1 MSHDQKV
8 MLLHPIEKCPILF
21 ITELVLLLKFDNS
34 SSSVTQDKDLSGDY
48 ELMTSLPPEEEYP
61 VELFQ

>member
-1 MSHDQKV
+1 MSRDQKV
-8 MLLHPIEKCPILF
+8 MLLHTIEKCLIVF
-21 ITELVLLLKFDNS
+21 ITELVLLLKFDNN

-61 VELFQ
+61 MELFQ